1 MVVRQ
6 VNRRQ
11 DYILMVSL
19 LMIMETLDSL
29 FELNVIGYTLE
40 EVRIK
45 IEKQLLE
52 DYFKKGQIFCDCKL
66 AGYTIN
72 GDRRDRYQSALF
84 RACYNPRGYC

>member
-1 MVVRQ
+1 
-6 VNRRQ
+6 
-11 DYILMVSL
+11 MVSL

-52 DYFKKGQIFCDCKL
+52 DYFKKGKYFVTAKL
-66 AGYTIN
+66 AGYILLMEIGGT
-72 GDRRDRYQSALF
+72 GTRVLFQSMLQSS
-84 RACYNPRGYC
+84 RLLLIQEICHYWK